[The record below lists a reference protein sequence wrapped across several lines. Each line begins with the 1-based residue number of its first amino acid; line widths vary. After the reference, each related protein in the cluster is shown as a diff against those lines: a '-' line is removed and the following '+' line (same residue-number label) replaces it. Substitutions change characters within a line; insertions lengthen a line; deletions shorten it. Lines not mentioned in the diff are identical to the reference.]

1 MNTKVQL
8 LIRIL
13 YSGHWSVYLDCDS
26 WWRMLR
32 KTTAAVTFD
41 PKLSITFQQH
51 HNGHTIH
58 VQETSI
64 TTLHLFFYRYFDLEC
79 IKQLYMQVKCL
90 SENSSTNSL
99 TEPIVYILTGVT
111 DHLVIVLANIFNFMT
126 ITGNKQKWLSNYV
139 QWLLSQRV
147 A

>member
-1 MNTKVQL
+1 
-8 LIRIL
+8 
-13 YSGHWSVYLDCDS
+13 
-26 WWRMLR
+26 MLR

-51 HNGHTIH
+51 HNGHTIY

-139 QWLLSQRV
+139 QWLLYQRV